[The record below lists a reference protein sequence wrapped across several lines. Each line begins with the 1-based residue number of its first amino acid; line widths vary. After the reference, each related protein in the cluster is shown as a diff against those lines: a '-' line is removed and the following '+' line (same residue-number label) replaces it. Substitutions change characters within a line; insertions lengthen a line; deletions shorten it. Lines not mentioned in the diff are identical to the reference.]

1 MDWWSFHHSGIQPRY
16 GILIQ
21 FPQPMRYL
29 LTSLLLFLCACA
41 SVQSPQGGPK
51 DSEGPALLRSNLKNG
66 TINFREKSIV
76 LEYSENVLENEAK
89 QPFLSPLTAVRVIPA
104 GRKIRITP
112 DSGWKENQTYELR
125 LNKKIKDEH
134 EGNTATD
141 TSLIFSTGKSIDTGF
156 IDIKAEDLSG
166 KNLGGKSTLLLK
178 ASDKT
183 QYCSS
188 GEGSIRLGGLAK
200 GSYRILLFQ
209 DKNENLKYEEEDGRL
224 FSDSI
229 SLDSN
234 LGLKCRPLPQLYKPL
249 KIFHLRKNDTLMLES
264 SRQMFPDSAML
275 NKCVGRNEEGT
286 LFCLFPFRQNQVF
299 RQADSLGNI
308 IIDTCDLSRIDSNR
322 SLPLISLKRK
332 LRTDRKPKELQV
344 FLAWTWKIFKHPE
357 QIEYSLDSVW
367 KKADWEKTNTGLMLK
382 FPVLKPGKIRIRFD
396 TLLFYNRQSLRKD
409 SIMLQSSDLELPGKI
424 SGNIETD
431 FSDIKVE
438 LISNN
443 KELSGKPSGKN
454 FQWTVAPGQY
464 RIQVYRDINGDNR
477 YTGGNKMLNRK
488 AEPLYIFPE
497 KIELKPGWDLENIRI
512 NPAF

>member
-1 MDWWSFHHSGIQPRY
+1 
-16 GILIQ
+16 
-21 FPQPMRYL
+21 MRYL

-51 DSEGPALLRSNLKNG
+51 DSEGPVLLKSNLKNG
-66 TINFREKSIV
+66 AISYREKSIV

-89 QPFLSPLTAVRVIPA
+89 QPFLSPLTPVTVIPT
-104 GRKIRITP
+104 GKKIRITP

-134 EGNTATD
+134 EGNTAAD

-156 IDIKAEDLSG
+156 IEINAENLSG
-166 KNLGGKSTLLLK
+166 KNLSGKNTLLLT

-224 FSDSI
+224 YSDSI
-229 SLDSN
+229 RLDSN
-234 LGLKCRPLPQLYKPL
+234 MRLKCRPLPQMFKPL
-249 KIFHLRKNDTLMLES
+249 RIFHLRKKDTLMLES
-264 SRQMFPDSAML
+264 SRQMFPDSVL
-275 NKCVGRNEEGT
+275 LKNCVGNNEEGT
-286 LFCLFPFRQNQVF
+286 LFCLFPVRENRIYKQT
-299 RQADSLGNI
+299 DSLGNLTT
-308 IIDTCDLSRIDSNR
+308 DTCDLSRIDSSR
-322 SLPLISLKRK
+322 SLPVIPLKRK

-344 FLAWTWKIFKHPE
+344 FLAWTWKIFRQPE
-357 QIEYSLDSVW
+357 LIEYSLDSVW
-367 KKADWEKTNTGLMLK
+367 KKTDWEKTGAGIMLK
-382 FPVLKPGKIRIRFD
+382 LPVMKPGKIRLRFD

-438 LISNN
+438 LIGNN
-443 KELSGKPSGKN
+443 KELTGKSASKS
-454 FQWTVAPGQY
+454 FQWFVSPGQY
-464 RIQVYRDINGDNR
+464 RIQVYRDINGDGR
-477 YTGGNKMLNRK
+477 YTGGNKLINRK
-488 AEPLYIFPE
+488 AEPLYIYPE

-512 NPAF
+512 KPEF